1 MYKFII
7 SHIKRNKIKVFG
19 ILECRPRSFGI
30 LQTYCKIHA
39 ILFIKKNM
47 SKYFRYLKKKCLNNF
62 RIFSHMQEK
71 KEKN

>member
-7 SHIKRNKIKVFG
+7 SHIKRNKINFFG

-39 ILFIKKNM
+39 ILFIKK
-47 SKYFRYLKKKCLNNF
+47 KHVKVF
-62 RIFSHMQEK
+62 
-71 KEKN
+71 